1 MKRLLTSLCG
11 ILLIASIVLTSN
23 CLDTETSQQSHGMLF
38 KALLIILNLVFVLA
52 FLASTL
58 VLIKEENKS

>member
-1 MKRLLTSLCG
+1 MKRFLTSLCG

-23 CLDTETSQQSHGMLF
+23 CLDTESTQQVHGMPF
-38 KALLIILNLVFVLA
+38 KALLVVLNLIFVLA

-58 VLIKEENKS
+58 AIIKEENKS

>member
-1 MKRLLTSLCG
+1 MKRFLTSLCG
-11 ILLIASIVLTSN
+11 TLLIASIILTSN
-23 CLDTETSQQSHGMLF
+23 CLDTESSQQVHGMLF
-38 KALLIILNLVFVLA
+38 KALLVVLNLVFVLA

>member
-23 CLDTETSQQSHGMLF
+23 CLDAETDPQSHGMLF
-38 KALLIILNLVFVLA
+38 KALLIILNLVFVLG
-52 FLASTL
+52 FLVSTL
-58 VLIKEENKS
+58 ALIKEENKS